1 MKRIILD
8 IDNILTVNELRALAR
23 KRTPKMFYEYM
34 EAGSWSES
42 TLKDNRN
49 DFKKIKFRQRVVKD
63 ISNRSTKTS
72 LIGSDASI
80 PLALAPC
87 GLAGMMYPD
96 GEIHAALAAEKFGV
110 PYTLSTMAITSIE
123 DLANNVSAP
132 FWFQLYVMKDHEF
145 SKKLIQRAK
154 KAECSALVL
163 TVDLQLMGQRHCD
176 IRNGLS
182 SPPKITLKNILQ
194 MSLKPA
200 WCLGMLKTKRRSFGN
215 IVGHVDGVSD
225 TSKLSAWIGEQFDLK
240 LNWDDI
246 ARIRD
251 WWNGKL
257 IIKGILDAD
266 DAVLAEKIGADAMI
280 VSNHGGRQ
288 LDETISSIA
297 ALPEIISAL
306 KPSSQVW
313 LDSGILSGQDIL
325 KALALGAKG
334 TMIGKAYLY
343 GLAAAGEKGVG
354 KVLEILKK
362 ELDTTMGLCGC
373 NNITKVSNNII
384 KMSR

>member
-1 MKRIILD
+1 
-8 IDNILTVNELRALAR
+8 
-23 KRTPKMFYEYM
+23 M

-63 ISNRSTKTS
+63 ISNRSIKS
-72 LIGSDASI
+72 NLIGNDVSI

-87 GLAGMMYPD
+87 GLAGMIYPN

-110 PYTLSTMAITSIE
+110 PYTLSTMSITSIE
-123 DLANNVSAP
+123 DLADNVSAP

-154 KAECSALVL
+154 MAECAALVV
-163 TVDLQLMGQRHCD
+163 TVDLQLLGQRHCD

-182 SPPKITLKNILQ
+182 SPPKITIKNILE

-200 WCLGMLKTKRRSFGN
+200 WCYGMLKTKRRSFGN

-251 WWNGKL
+251 WWKGKL
-257 IIKGILDAD
+257 IIKGILDVD

-297 ALPEIISAL
+297 ALPEIIGVL

-313 LDSGILSGQDIL
+313 LDSGIQSGQDIL
-325 KALALGAKG
+325 KTLALGAKG

-343 GLAAAGEKGVG
+343 GLAAAGERGVS

-373 NNITKVSNNII
+373 KDVTKVSNNII
-384 KMSR
+384 KVLR

>member
-1 MKRIILD
+1 MN
-8 IDNILTVNELRALAR
+8 IDNILTIDELRSLAK

-49 DFKKIKFRQRVVKD
+49 DFKRIKFRQRVVKD
-63 ISNRSTKTS
+63 ISSRSTRS
-72 LIGSDASI
+72 NLVGSDASI

-87 GLAGMMYPD
+87 GLAGMQYPD
-96 GEIHAALAAEKFGV
+96 GEIHSALAAEKFGV
-110 PYTLSTMAITSIE
+110 PYTLSTMSITSIE
-123 DLANNVSAP
+123 DLADNVCEP

-154 KAECSALVL
+154 VAQCSALVL
-163 TVDLQLMGQRHCD
+163 TVDLQLLGQRHCD

-182 SPPKITLKNILQ
+182 SPPKITLKNILE
-194 MSLKPA
+194 MSLKPS
-200 WCLGMLKTKRRSFGN
+200 WCIGMLKTKRRSFGN

-225 TSKLSAWIGEQFDLK
+225 TSKLSSWIDEQFDLK

-246 ARIRD
+246 SRIRD

-257 IIKGILDAD
+257 IIKGILDPE
-266 DAVLAEKIGADAMI
+266 DAMFAEKIGADALI

-288 LDETISSIA
+288 LDETISSVT
-297 ALPEIISAL
+297 ALPDIINVL
-306 KPSSQVW
+306 KPDTQVW
-313 LDSGILSGQDIL
+313 LDSGIQSGQDIL
-325 KALALGAKG
+325 KALALGAKA
-334 TMIGKAYLY
+334 TMIGKTYLY
-343 GLAAAGEKGVG
+343 GLAAGGEKGVS

-362 ELDTTMGLCGC
+362 ELDITMGLCGC
-373 NNITKVSNNII
+373 KDISEVSGKII
-384 KMSR
+384 KVLR